1 MFANPR
7 LAAAAIASAVLVAAC
22 AATSSRQTT
31 AEALTGILAAD
42 YRPQENRARD
52 RYRHPKETLLFF
64 GIRPEMS
71 VLEVWP
77 EPGWY
82 TEVIAPLVR
91 DKGKYY
97 AAVIAADPES
107 TYISQRL
114 DKYHHKLAER
124 PDLYGRVSVV
134 SFPADGSD
142 AVPPASVDMVVTFRN
157 IHNWMSR
164 DTAAPAL
171 TTMYRALKP
180 GGVLGVVEHRGNPA
194 VAQDPKAK
202 SGYVNEDYAI
212 RLIEAQGFRLV
223 AKSQVN
229 ANPKDTKDYEQ
240 GVWTLPPT
248 YRLGDKDRDKYAA
261 IGESDRFTVRFVK
274 PLKKS
279 SPHIAQPGTDVH
291 CHRRAALA
299 QSVAA
304 GEPRSV
310 EGHGVERLVHLLGH
324 EAAASAVHVR
334 ICLPRLVREMKLER
348 HDSEQVVL
356 RAGERDIQ
364 QPPLLLDELRP
375 AGGELGREAAIH
387 DVQHVDGVPLH
398 AFRRVDRRQH
408 QVVLIERRAAG
419 EVTGGVRRIECEL
432 GEEAFARRILPR

>member
-7 LAAAAIASAVLVAAC
+7 LAAAALASAVLVAAC

-42 YRPQENRARD
+42 YRPQESRARD

-107 TYISQRL
+107 KYITQRL
-114 DKYHHKLAER
+114 EKYRQKLAER
-124 PDLYGRVSVV
+124 PDLYDHVAVV
-134 SFPADGSD
+134 SFPADGGD

-164 DTAAPAL
+164 GTTAQAFA
-171 TTMYRALKP
+171 TMYRALRP

-212 RLIEAQGFRLV
+212 KLIEAQGFRLV
-223 AKSQVN
+223 GKSQVN
-229 ANPKDTKDYEQ
+229 ANPRDTKDYEQ

-248 YRLGDKDRDKYAA
+248 YRLGDKDHDKYAA
-261 IGESDRFTVRFVK
+261 IGESDRFTLRFVK
-274 PLKKS
+274 PLK
-279 SPHIAQPGTDVH
+279 
-291 CHRRAALA
+291 
-299 QSVAA
+299 
-304 GEPRSV
+304 
-310 EGHGVERLVHLLGH
+310 
-324 EAAASAVHVR
+324 
-334 ICLPRLVREMKLER
+334 
-348 HDSEQVVL
+348 
-356 RAGERDIQ
+356 
-364 QPPLLLDELRP
+364 
-375 AGGELGREAAIH
+375 
-387 DVQHVDGVPLH
+387 
-398 AFRRVDRRQH
+398 
-408 QVVLIERRAAG
+408 
-419 EVTGGVRRIECEL
+419 
-432 GEEAFARRILPR
+432 